1 MFPDR
6 HLGRLSWRPLSF
18 LAALAVSAISHCG
31 PILFNV
37 RQRTFMCQ
45 HRAEVAVLNPS
56 AAYLAPIA
64 VIHVFPPE
72 CQFGGT
78 SVIDPA
84 PACGVPNACLCATGR
99 TRVRHVGSMP
109 S

>member
-1 MFPDR
+1 MQPVRPGRKIYSAPCTKCGDELQMPQTEAASFILNARSFSTVYQPPLF
-6 HLGRLSWRPLSF
+6 HLNLLGRLSWRPLSF

-56 AAYLAPIA
+56 AA
-64 VIHVFPPE
+64 
-72 CQFGGT
+72 
-78 SVIDPA
+78 
-84 PACGVPNACLCATGR
+84 
-99 TRVRHVGSMP
+99 
-109 S
+109 